1 MSFKPLPEQSSLDKI
16 ATPSARARQ
25 KPTPKKSYLLALAL
39 ASSALV
45 TGIAVTS
52 TTQAASLGD
61 LFSSDQSA
69 GQKKFLSVDQAF
81 KVSHSSKAL
90 DKGTQLS
97 INFDIT
103 PEHYVYRDQIKLSL
117 PAGVTAAPFSFSQ
130 SPISIDDPTFGRVP
144 VFDQTNMVA
153 TTTLMASDG
162 KSVDNAAVT
171 IGWQGC
177 AKAGLCYPPE
187 KIKTSVTITGVP
199 QQAAAAPA
207 SNTSTNAST
216 NKNSTATAKNAA
228 NPTTS
233 SATQTNIAK
242 ATVTSTGAAAAQ
254 APSNSSAQAADATD
268 KALNA
273 ESAGADENSIDANG
287 ANGANAALDNNEAT
301 ALAADN
307 VDGTYLEAADLNNPD
322 LNTDNTANVNVSNP
336 ESETQKLNNQDP
348 NSLAANNLEESDPF
362 GLAAHPWLALGL
374 LFLAGLGLALTP
386 CVLPMLPIV
395 ANIVARQQN
404 PTVKKGVILTTS
416 YAIGVSIAY
425 GILGAVI
432 AVFGESLGIIGWLQN
447 PIILISFALIFVLLA
462 LYMLGVFSIR
472 LPYFISSKMQGLSQA
487 GDSKL
492 GSAGGSLAAGFLSA
506 LVVSPCVSAPLFGAL
521 LAVSTI
527 GSPLLGFA
535 ALFMLG
541 LGLSAPLIL
550 IGATQGKIMPKAGE
564 WMNWVKQGF
573 ALLLFAVALLLLER
587 VFISPMMLLV
597 WALWFMVV
605 ATWAWSW
612 LGKAR
617 MLTQAIGLV
626 AGIWAATLIIGA
638 ALGNDDSLQPL
649 ASLSAAP
656 LMMQGN
662 GQSIATPSTHSDET
676 ITTLAQL
683 DAITSANP
691 KVLVDLTADWC
702 IECRIMDKNLFT
714 TRPVQ
719 MQDWQLVRLDI
730 TETTAES
737 KAILARYQLFGPPT
751 LLYYQDGQL
760 IKKQVGEIGRQ
771 QFEQTLTAL
780 N

>member
-1 MSFKPLPEQSSLDKI
+1 MSIKTVKSISSFKAVSTRNQSSNNQ
-16 ATPSARARQ
+16 PSVVN
-25 KPTPKKSYLLALAL
+25 KVPKKSYLLALTI
-39 ASSALV
+39 ASSSLFVGLTA
-45 TGIAVTS
+45 TTM
-52 TTQAASLGD
+52 TTQAAGLGD
-61 LFSSDQSA
+61 LFSSNQSA
-69 GQKKFLSVDQAF
+69 GQSKFLSVDKAF
-81 KVSHSSKAL
+81 QVTSSSKAV
-90 DKGTQLS
+90 KAGTQLS

-103 PEHYVYRDQIKLSL
+103 PEHYVYKNQLKLTL
-117 PAGVTAAPFSFSQ
+117 PAGVTAAPFTFSQ
-130 SPISIDDPTFGRVP
+130 TPVLIDDPTFGKVP
-144 VFDQTNMVA
+144 VFDQKNMVA
-153 TTTLMASDG
+153 TTTLSING
-162 KSVDNAAVT
+162 KSIDNAAVV

-187 KIKTSVTITGVP
+187 KIKTTVDIVASSPQAVVNTTSNVTGVAKGDVNQETTTNANSVNNSNSVTTSEAPNATSIDSTEAMSPEAERALAEEDEVIDYALLDDEALDGELGATNTISGADTP
-199 QQAAAAPA
+199 LADNAAP
-207 SNTSTNAST
+207 TNDT
-216 NKNSTATAKNAA
+216 LATADNL
-228 NPTTS
+228 
-233 SATQTNIAK
+233 
-242 ATVTSTGAAAAQ
+242 
-254 APSNSSAQAADATD
+254 AD
-268 KALNA
+268 
-273 ESAGADENSIDANG
+273 G
-287 ANGANAALDNNEAT
+287 
-301 ALAADN
+301 
-307 VDGTYLEAADLNNPD
+307 
-322 LNTDNTANVNVSNP
+322 
-336 ESETQKLNNQDP
+336 
-348 NSLAANNLEESDPF
+348 DPF
-362 GLAAHPWLALGL
+362 GLAKHPWLALGL

-447 PIILISFALIFVLLA
+447 PIILISFAVIFVLLA
-462 LYMLGVFSIR
+462 LYMLEVFTIR
-472 LPYFISSKMQGLSQA
+472 LPHFISSKMQGLSQA

-527 GSPLLGFA
+527 GNPLLGFA

-541 LGLSAPLIL
+541 FGLSAPLIL

-573 ALLLFAVALLLLER
+573 ALLLFAVALLLIER
-587 VFISPMMLLV
+587 VFISSVMLLV

-612 LGKAR
+612 RGKGR
-617 MLTQAIGLV
+617 MLSQAIGLI
-626 AGIWAATLIIGA
+626 AGIWAATLVIGA
-638 ALGNDDSLQPL
+638 ALGNDDSLHPL

-656 LMMQGN
+656 MLVQSAN
-662 GQSIATPSTHSDET
+662 GQAGAQNNATNNSDEH
-676 ITTLAQL
+676 ITTLAEL
-683 DAITSANP
+683 DVITAANP

-714 TRPVQ
+714 NRPAQ

-730 TETTAES
+730 TETTADS
-737 KAILARYQLFGPPT
+737 KAILARYKLFGPPT

-760 IKKQVGEIGRQ
+760 VQKQVGEIGRAE
-771 QFEQTLTAL
+771 FEQTLTAL
-780 N
+780 NK